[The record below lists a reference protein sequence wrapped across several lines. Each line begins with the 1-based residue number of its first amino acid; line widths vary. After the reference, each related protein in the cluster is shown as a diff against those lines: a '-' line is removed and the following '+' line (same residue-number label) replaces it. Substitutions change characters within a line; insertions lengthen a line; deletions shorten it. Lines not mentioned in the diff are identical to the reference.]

1 MRRPDRTT
9 LALAG
14 VLIGAAALRLWGIRS
29 GLPFSYNA
37 DEERHF
43 VPIAVR
49 FFDEGLNPGYF
60 LNPPGFTELL
70 FVVFAVR
77 FGGGDGVARAAAAH
91 ADELL
96 LVARVTVALLGVL
109 AVWLLHC
116 AVARLFD
123 RRTGLL
129 AAALGAV

>member
-14 VLIGAAALRLWGIRS
+14 VLTGALVLRLWGIRT

-43 VPIAVR
+43 VPVAVR
-49 FFDEGLNPGYF
+49 FFADGLNPGYF

-70 FVVFAVR
+70 Y
-77 FGGGDGVARAAAAH
+77 
-91 ADELL
+91 
-96 LVARVTVALLGVL
+96 
-109 AVWLLHC
+109 
-116 AVARLFD
+116 
-123 RRTGLL
+123 
-129 AAALGAV
+129 